1 MTEQKLVPF
10 RYYNLNCYIS
20 KPYIMNPAIQQLR
33 SYFQSGATQTYDFRL
48 NQLKRLKKVVLEHET
63 EIYEA
68 LYADLKKTH
77 EDAWATELGFFLSE
91 LNHTIDHLKGWMQP
105 ASVPT
110 NLLNQPSSSFTIREP
125 LGVVCIIAPWNYPF
139 QLLLTPLVGAIAGGN
154 CVVLKPSEFAPA
166 TAKVMAK
173 IIHALF
179 PTNYVLYVEGEGA
192 TVLPPMLTENRFDH
206 IFYTGSTQV
215 GKIIYKYAAEHL
227 TPVTLEL
234 GGKSPAVI
242 TADANLRVA
251 ARRIA
256 SPKYSNCG
264 QMCIAPDYVLVPT
277 ALKDKFIEELIVAI
291 QQFYGANAIE
301 SEHYGKIINEKQW
314 LRITSYLSDGKIVY
328 GGKSDRAKLFIEP
341 TIMTD
346 IHPHA
351 KIMQDEI
358 FGPILPIIT
367 YQSNE
372 EALAV
377 INENPNPLAFYV
389 FTQNKADEAYWL
401 THVPSGGA
409 CVNNATLHITNHD
422 LPFGG
427 RGFSGI
433 GGYHGKSS
441 FDTFTHLKSVLKT
454 PTWIDPNFKYPPYTG
469 KGWLLKKLIG

>member
-1 MTEQKLVPF
+1 
-10 RYYNLNCYIS
+10 
-20 KPYIMNPAIQQLR
+20 
-33 SYFQSGATQTYDFRL
+33 
-48 NQLKRLKKVVLEHET
+48 
-63 EIYEA
+63 
-68 LYADLKKTH
+68 
-77 EDAWATELGFFLSE
+77 
-91 LNHTIDHLKGWMQP
+91 MQP

-110 NLLNQPSSSFTIREP
+110 NLLNQPSSCFTIREP

-154 CVVLKPSEFAPA
+154 CAVLKPSEFAPA
-166 TAKVMAK
+166 TAKVMGK
-173 IIHALF
+173 IIQALF
-179 PTNYVLYVEGEGA
+179 PNNYILYVEGEGA

-242 TADANLRVA
+242 TSDANLRIA

-277 ALKDKFIEELIVAI
+277 ELKDKFIEELKTAI
-291 QQFYGANAIE
+291 QQFYGSNAME
-301 SEHYGKIINEKQW
+301 SEHYGKIINDRQW
-314 LRITSYLSDGKIVY
+314 LRITAYLSEGEIVY
-328 GGKSDRAKLFIEP
+328 GGKSDREKLFIEP
-341 TIMTD
+341 TIMTG
-346 IHPHA
+346 IHPNA

-358 FGPILPIIT
+358 FGPILPVLT

-372 EALAV
+372 EALA
-377 INENPNPLAFYV
+377 IIQQNPNPLAFYV
-389 FTQNKADEAYWL
+389 FTENKTDEQYWL
-401 THVPSGGA
+401 TNVPSGGA

-427 RGFSGI
+427 RGYSGI